1 MHASL
6 SFIPASEALVRKDYK
21 YFYWPDFNYE
31 QLFDLTNDPGKVN
44 HLFNSENPV
53 HQQKLKEMRRRFNEL
68 KMMAHSN
75 LTIIL

>member
-1 MHASL
+1 MHVSP

-31 QLFDLTNDPGKVN
+31 QLFDLTNDPGEVN
-44 HLFNSENPV
+44 DLFNSENPL
-53 HQQKLKEMRRRFNEL
+53 HRQKLNEMRGRFDEL
-68 KMMAHSN
+68 KRMAHSN

>member
-44 HLFNSENPV
+44 H
-53 HQQKLKEMRRRFNEL
+53 
-68 KMMAHSN
+68 
-75 LTIIL
+75 